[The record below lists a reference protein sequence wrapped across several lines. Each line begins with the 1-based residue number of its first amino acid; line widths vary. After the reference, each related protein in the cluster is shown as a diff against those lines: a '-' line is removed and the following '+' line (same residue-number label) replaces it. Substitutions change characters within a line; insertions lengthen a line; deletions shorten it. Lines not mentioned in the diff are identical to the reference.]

1 MTTSAMT
8 TATTTAERSRVW
20 LVTGA
25 SSGFGRAITE
35 AAVAAGDV
43 VVAAARRTAPLDELV
58 AGHPDRIEAVS
69 LDVTDAARGREVV
82 DGVVAR
88 HGRLDVLVNNAG
100 HTQVGAAE
108 ETTDRELRDLFE
120 VHFHGPVALT
130 VAALPHFRRQ
140 GRGAVVQMSSVGG
153 QVTAPGFGA
162 YCATKFAL
170 EGWSETL
177 ASEVAP
183 FGVKVLIVEP
193 GAFRTGLFTP
203 GAAYASAE
211 MPEYADTVGP
221 TRAYI
226 SAGDGSQPGDP
237 ARAAAA
243 ILTALDGDTPLRLPL
258 GADSVENILTR
269 LRGIMSEVDGWAP
282 VSRGTAFPAL

>member
-1 MTTSAMT
+1 MTTSEQA
-8 TATTTAERSRVW
+8 RVW

-35 AAVAAGDV
+35 AAVAAGDI
-43 VVAAARRTAPLDELV
+43 VVAAARRTGPLDELV
-58 AGHPDRIEAVS
+58 ARHPDQVEAVS
-69 LDVTDAARGREVV
+69 LDVTDTARGRAVV
-82 DGVVAR
+82 DDLVAR
-88 HGRLDVLVNNAG
+88 YGRLDVLVNNAG

-108 ETTDRELRDLFE
+108 ETTEQELRDLFE

-140 GRGAVVQMSSVGG
+140 RSGAVVQLSSVGG

-193 GAFRTGLFTP
+193 GAFRTGLFSP

-211 MPEYADTVGP
+211 LPEYAETVGP
-221 TRAYI
+221 TREYVN
-226 SAGDGSQPGDP
+226 SGDGSQPGDP
-237 ARAAAA
+237 AKAAAA
-243 ILTALDGDTPLRLPL
+243 ICTALDGDTPLRLVL
-258 GADSVENILTR
+258 GADAVDNILDR
-269 LRGIMSEVDGWAP
+269 LSRLEAEVQKWAP
-282 VSRGTAFPAL
+282 VSRATAFPE

>member
-1 MTTSAMT
+1 MSTPQQ
-8 TATTTAERSRVW
+8 SRVW

-43 VVAAARRTAPLDELV
+43 VVAAARRTGPLDELV
-58 AGHPDRIEAVS
+58 SGHPDQVEAVT
-69 LDVTDAARGREVV
+69 LDVTDTARCRAVVDEVV
-82 DGVVAR
+82 TR
-88 HGRLDVLVNNAG
+88 YGRLDVLVNNAG

-108 ETTDRELRDLFE
+108 ETTEQELRDLFE

-140 GRGAVVQMSSVGG
+140 RSGAVVQLSSVGG
-153 QVTAPGFGA
+153 QVTAPGFSA

-183 FGVKVLIVEP
+183 FGVTVLIVEP

-203 GAAYASAE
+203 GAAHASAE
-211 MPEYADTVGP
+211 MPEYAETVGP
-221 TRAYI
+221 TRDYV
-226 SAGDGSQPGDP
+226 SSGDGRQPGDP
-237 ARAAAA
+237 AKAAAA
-243 ILTALDGDTPLRLPL
+243 IRTALDDAHPPLRLPL
-258 GADSVENILTR
+258 GADAVDRILARLSGIESEVQKWTPLTR
-269 LRGIMSEVDGWAP
+269 H
-282 VSRGTAFPAL
+282 TAFPE

>member
-1 MTTSAMT
+1 MSTPTQ
-8 TATTTAERSRVW
+8 SRVW

-43 VVAAARRTAPLDELV
+43 VVAAARRTDRLADLV
-58 AGHPDRIEAVS
+58 DAHPDQVEAVA
-69 LDVTDAARGREVV
+69 LDVTDAAADRAAV

-88 HGRLDVLVNNAG
+88 YGRLDVLVNNAG

-108 ETTDRELRDLFE
+108 ETTEAELRDLFE

-140 GRGAVVQMSSVGG
+140 GGGAVVQLSSVGG
-153 QVTAPGFGA
+153 QVTAPGFSA

-193 GAFRTGLFTP
+193 GAFRTGLFSP

-211 MPEYADTVGP
+211 MPEYAETVGP
-221 TRAYI
+221 TREYVN
-226 SAGDGSQPGDP
+226 SGDGSQPGDP
-237 ARAAAA
+237 AKAAAA
-243 ILTALDGDTPLRLPL
+243 IRTALDDPNTPLRLPL
-258 GADSVENILTR
+258 GDDAVGTILDRLTSIETEIHKWTPLTR
-269 LRGIMSEVDGWAP
+269 N
-282 VSRGTAFPAL
+282 TAFPE

>member
-1 MTTSAMT
+1 
-8 TATTTAERSRVW
+8 
-20 LVTGA
+20 
-25 SSGFGRAITE
+25 
-35 AAVAAGDV
+35 VAAGD
-43 VVAAARRTAPLDELV
+43 
-58 AGHPDRIEAVS
+58 
-69 LDVTDAARGREVV
+69 
-82 DGVVAR
+82 VVAR

-108 ETTDRELRDLFE
+108 ETTDEELRDLFE

-140 GRGAVVQMSSVGG
+140 RSGAVVQMSSVGG

-193 GAFRTGLFTP
+193 DAFRTSLFTP
-203 GAAYASAE
+203 GAVYTSAD

-221 TRAYI
+221 TRAYL
-226 SAGDGSQPGDP
+226 SSGDGSQPGDP

-243 ILTALDGDTPLRLPL
+243 ILTVLDGDTPLRLPL
-258 GADSVENILTR
+258 GADSVESILTR
-269 LRGIMSEVDGWAP
+269 LHSIEAEVDKWA
-282 VSRGTAFPAL
+282 SNSQNTAFPAELRSLGDGRTRRGQSCFSAKYVAPGLALKFPIGR

>member
-1 MTTSAMT
+1 MTGTQN
-8 TATTTAERSRVW
+8 SRVW

-43 VVAAARRTAPLDELV
+43 VVAAARRTGPLDELV
-58 AGHPDRIEAVS
+58 AAHPGRIEAVP
-69 LDVTDAARGREVV
+69 LDVTDAARGRAVV
-82 DGVVAR
+82 DDLVAR

-108 ETTDRELRDLFE
+108 ETTDQELRDLFE

-140 GRGAVVQMSSVGG
+140 GSGAVVQLSSVGG
-153 QVTAPGFGA
+153 QVTAPGFSA

-183 FGVKVLIVEP
+183 FGVKVMIVEP

-203 GAAYASAE
+203 GAAHASAE
-211 MPEYADTVGP
+211 MPEYAETVGP
-221 TRAYI
+221 TRAYV
-226 SAGDGSQPGDP
+226 SSGDGSQPGDP
-237 ARAAAA
+237 AKAAAA

-258 GADSVENILTR
+258 GADSVDSITTRLHDIETELQHWAPLTR
-269 LRGIMSEVDGWAP
+269 D
-282 VSRGTAFPAL
+282 TAFPPP